1 MPSLTSI
8 AYSAA
13 VLAASA
19 VLIWSGLEKL
29 RNSSPLAAALSQ
41 LGIPRY
47 PARVVAVLVPF
58 CELGTVACLVAG
70 TPSYVPAFLLAML
83 GLSFAG
89 AAIISKLTGRAV
101 PCACF
106 GASQRKLG
114 WPQLL
119 ALPVWLFSAWATLH
133 IPSVSPRERLAS
145 LACTIIVLAG
155 LRAGPVLRQA
165 VHARSDRRA
174 FVGGA

>member
-1 MPSLTSI
+1 MPSVTLI

-29 RNSSPLAAALSQ
+29 RNPSPLAATLSQ
-41 LGIPRY
+41 LGMSRY
-47 PARVVAVLVPF
+47 PARVIAILVPLS
-58 CELGTVACLVAG
+58 ELVTVACLVAG
-70 TPSYVPAFLLAML
+70 PPSYVPAFLLVML
-83 GLSFAG
+83 GLSFA
-89 AAIISKLTGRAV
+89 AAALASKLTGLVVA
-101 PCACF
+101 CACF
-106 GASQRKLG
+106 GASRRKLG

-119 ALPVWLFSAWATLH
+119 ALPLWLFSAWATLH
-133 IPSVSPRERLAS
+133 VPSVSPRERLAS
-145 LACTIIVLAG
+145 LACIVVVLTG

-165 VHARSDRRA
+165 AHARSDRRA

>member
-1 MPSLTSI
+1 
-8 AYSAA
+8 
-13 VLAASA
+13 
-19 VLIWSGLEKL
+19 
-29 RNSSPLAAALSQ
+29 
-41 LGIPRY
+41 
-47 PARVVAVLVPF
+47 
-58 CELGTVACLVAG
+58 
-70 TPSYVPAFLLAML
+70 ML

-133 IPSVSPRERLAS
+133 IPSVSPRERLAN

-155 LRAGPVLRQA
+155 APPGPVFRQTG
-165 VHARSDRRA
+165 HEPKQPRA
-174 FVGGA
+174 FVGWR

>member
-1 MPSLTSI
+1 MLV

-29 RNSSPLAAALSQ
+29 RNPSPLAVTLSQ
-41 LGIPRY
+41 LGMPPY
-47 PARVVAVLVPF
+47 PARVVAVLVPV

-70 TPSYVPAFLLAML
+70 VSSYVPAFLLAML
-83 GLSFAG
+83 GLSFAA
-89 AAIISKLTGRAV
+89 AAIISKLTGQAV

-119 ALPVWLFSAWATLH
+119 ALPLWLFSAWATLH
-133 IPSVSPRERLAS
+133 IPSVDPRERLVG
-145 LACTIIVLAG
+145 LACTIVVLTG

-165 VHARSDRRA
+165 AHARSDRRA
-174 FVGGA
+174 FVGGD